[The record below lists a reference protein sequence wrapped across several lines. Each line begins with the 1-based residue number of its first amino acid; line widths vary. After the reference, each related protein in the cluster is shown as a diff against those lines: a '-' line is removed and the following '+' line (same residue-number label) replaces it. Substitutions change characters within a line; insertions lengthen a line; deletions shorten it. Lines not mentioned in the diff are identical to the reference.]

1 MRGLVV
7 GIRHYGGDP
16 AILPDDEVVS
26 ELVRTLN
33 TSGQATAGY
42 GLDLGVLS
50 SGQTALV
57 ERNDGF
63 SLGSYGL
70 DPTLYTELILARWC
84 ELAG

>member
-16 AILPDDEVVS
+16 ANLPDDEVVS
-26 ELVRTLN
+26 ESVRTLN

-63 SLGSYGL
+63 SLGSYGNSFRN
-70 DPTLYTELILARWC
+70 PSSSAWKA
-84 ELAG
+84 AGALM